1 MIDTWPHTCL
11 RWHASPWPALRNSH
25 DCTDAHSN
33 RMAKLALWL
42 WGADVS
48 RELLAAIA
56 MHDDAEGGHGG
67 TGDVPGPS
75 KIGTFGAALAVRTA
89 EIERERG
96 TGRWLWHLNADD
108 CRRLRF
114 VDVLD
119 AFRWTQLCEPRAL
132 SGDGWPEARE
142 WLLAEAE
149 RLGVLTHVEGLLTAS
164 QRPADAA

>member
-1 MIDTWPHTCL
+1 MIDCWNHTAR
-11 RWHASPWPALRNSH
+11 RWHASPWPALRNSG
-25 DCTDAHSN
+25 DDTAAHSN

-48 RELLAAIA
+48 RDLLAAIVL
-56 MHDDAEGGHGG
+56 HDSSESGPGG

-75 KIGTFGAALAVRTA
+75 KVGTFGGALTVRTA
-89 EIERERG
+89 KIERERG
-96 TGRWLWHLNADD
+96 TCRWLWHLTADD
-108 CRRLRF
+108 QRRLRF

-119 AFRWTQLCEPRAL
+119 ALRWVSMCEPRAL
-132 SGDGWPEARE
+132 AGDGWPEARE

-149 RLGVLTHVEGLLTAS
+149 HLGVLTQVEGLLTAS

>member
-1 MIDTWPHTCL
+1 MIDCWNHTSL
-11 RWHASPWPALRNSH
+11 RWHANPWPALRNSG
-25 DCTDAHSN
+25 DDTAAHSN

-56 MHDDAEGGHGG
+56 THDDAEGGPGG
-67 TGDVPGPS
+67 TGDVPGPG
-75 KIGTFGAALAVRTA
+75 KVRDFGAALSIRTA
-89 EIERERG
+89 KIERERG
-96 TGRWLWHLNADD
+96 TCRWLWHLTADD

-119 AFRWTQLCEPRAL
+119 AWRWVSLCEPRAL
-132 SGDGWPEARE
+132 ASDDWPEARA

-149 RLGVLTHVEGLLTAS
+149 RLGVLLAVEEALAVPHS
-164 QRPADAA
+164 PADAA

>member
-1 MIDTWPHTCL
+1 MIADTWGHGVM
-11 RWHASPWPALRNSH
+11 RWNANKWPALRNSG

-48 RELLAAIA
+48 RDLLAAIA
-56 MHDDAEGGHGG
+56 LHDDAESA

-75 KIGTFGAALAVRTA
+75 KVGTFGGALAIRTA
-89 EIERERG
+89 KIERERG
-96 TGRWLWHLNADD
+96 TDRWLWHLTADD

-119 AFRWTQLCEPRAL
+119 AFRWAKLCEPRAL
-132 SGDGWPEARE
+132 ADDGWPEALT
-142 WLLAEAE
+142 WLLREAE
-149 RLGVLTHVEGLLTAS
+149 RLGVSDKVEAVLK
-164 QRPADAA
+164 